1 MLLSRV
7 AGALARS
14 GFSRLTTKEPIT
26 LRNAPDLLL
35 VEFREIIV
43 CVCACVFV
51 CVWTYCVCVLCA
63 GFSVCFGQKSR
74 WRPDN
79 SLCRPVA
86 HLPRSLSSLCCPGDR
101 VLAPPRPADRA
112 LGPLAL
118 SFKTSLNSSPLK
130 YLGPTFK
137 QVDNSYFL
145 CYFL

>member
-35 VEFREIIV
+35 VECREIV
-43 CVCACVFV
+43 VCVFV
-51 CVWTYCVCVLCA
+51 CVGFCVCVCVRVL
-63 GFSVCFGQKSR
+63 VCFGQKSR

>member
-51 CVWTYCVCVLCA
+51 CVWTYCVCVCVC
-63 GFSVCFGQKSR
+63 GF
-74 WRPDN
+74 
-79 SLCRPVA
+79 
-86 HLPRSLSSLCCPGDR
+86 
-101 VLAPPRPADRA
+101 
-112 LGPLAL
+112 
-118 SFKTSLNSSPLK
+118 
-130 YLGPTFK
+130 
-137 QVDNSYFL
+137 
-145 CYFL
+145 